1 MIRQM
6 PMTAAQA
13 IPRLPKGLKT
23 RSPCCTVIDNQT
35 VIVYFTRYDIIVTEV
50 KCMPK
55 GKTKQPAPKP
65 APKVAPKTAP
75 QSKPHGEVA
84 GVIFIALGI
93 FLGVCVFVKTDTG
106 LLGGAFRE
114 VLFGLFGLFVYLVPF
129 ALVALGVGV
138 IAARS
143 GKRSKG
149 KVALIILIVVSVF
162 SLAHTFILDRLNLA
176 HGFFSYVADSYV
188 KGMSGAGGGAV
199 GCLIVYPCHL
209 LIGYIGCVI
218 LFITTLL
225 VSVLLLTNLS
235 IKRMSRGVV
244 DVGKRTVEKVRE
256 NAEERRQNRLY
267 IENLRGEEP
276 QEEPYEAPKQR
287 EPELLTRQ
295 SFWKKKPMPS
305 YFDEEMYTTR
315 ASGLTMP
322 GEAMPAYHT
331 LESPQTPMQTRT
343 GNLSI
348 EEPVDDALTG
358 ETETAKEFFIP
369 RPVPEPRSASEPR
382 AVPDAHAA
390 MPVKRRSTTT
400 YRKPSL
406 NLLTR
411 ADEQNKNT
419 GQEEQRRTAMLIEE
433 TLTNFGVDAQVVHS
447 IRGPAVTR
455 YELRPAP
462 GVRVKRIKE
471 LENDIAMNLAAKAV
485 KIEAPIPGKAAVGIE
500 VPNSDVTFVHLRSLL
515 ETEEFKKAPSPL
527 TFALGKD
534 IMGKNHYVDIAKMPH
549 ILIAG
554 ETGSGK
560 SVCINT
566 MITSLI
572 FKASPDEVK
581 LVLIDPKVVELSVFK
596 KIPHLYAPVVTDPKK
611 AASALAGAV
620 SEMNTRYK
628 RFAECG
634 ARDLSRFNQLIGPD
648 ETQLPHIVVII
659 DELAELMMSS
669 PREVE
674 DSICRIA
681 QLGRAAG
688 IHLVVATQ
696 RPSVNVITGVIKAN
710 ISSRIAFKVNSG
722 VDSRTILDQNGAEKL
737 LRNGDM
743 LYHPSGAPKPVRLQG
758 CFVSD
763 ADIEAVTSYVANGGE
778 AEFDEEFI
786 SNLNTAKEEEPQD
799 GEMDELLPR
808 AVEIVLEYGQ
818 ASISMLQ
825 RRLRIGYARAAR
837 LVDEMEQRRI
847 VSPFEGSKARQ
858 VLITH
863 EMFGEMFGMG
873 EE

>member
-1 MIRQM
+1 
-6 PMTAAQA
+6 
-13 IPRLPKGLKT
+13 
-23 RSPCCTVIDNQT
+23 
-35 VIVYFTRYDIIVTEV
+35 
-50 KCMPK
+50 MPK
-55 GKTKQPAPKP
+55 GKTKQQAQRPAPKQV
-65 APKVAPKTAP
+65 PKVAP
-75 QSKPHGEVA
+75 QSKPIGEVA

-93 FLGVCVFVKTDTG
+93 FLGVCVFVKTGTG
-106 LLGGAFRE
+106 LLGGAFRD

-129 ALVALGVGV
+129 ALVALGVGI

-149 KVALIILIVVSVF
+149 KIALIILLVISVF
-162 SLAHTFILDRLNLA
+162 SLAHTLILSRLTLSN
-176 HGFFSYVADSYV
+176 GFFSYVADSYV

-199 GCLIVYPCHL
+199 GCLIVYPCNL
-209 LIGYIGCVI
+209 LIGHIGCVI
-218 LFITTLL
+218 LFITMLL

-276 QEEPYEAPKQR
+276 IEEPYEEPKQR

-305 YFDEEMYTTR
+305 YFDEEMYSTR
-315 ASGLTMP
+315 AAGLAMH
-322 GEAMPAYHT
+322 GEAVSAYRPMEPT
-331 LESPQTPMQTRT
+331 ETPMQTRS
-343 GNLSI
+343 GGFSI
-348 EEPVDDALTG
+348 EEPIEELEPNPVKD
-358 ETETAKEFFIP
+358 FFIP
-369 RPVPEPRSASEPR
+369 RPVSEARP
-382 AVPDAHAA
+382 APDAHETT
-390 MPVKRRSTTT
+390 PVKRHSTTS

-411 ADEQNKNT
+411 AEEQSKNV
-419 GQEEQRRTAMLIEE
+419 GVEEQRRTAMLIEE
-433 TLTNFGVDAQVVHS
+433 TLRNFGVDAQVVHTV
-447 IRGPAVTR
+447 RGPAVTR

-515 ETEEFKKAPSPL
+515 ETEEFRKAPSPL

-628 RFAECG
+628 RFAESG
-634 ARDLSRFNQLIGPD
+634 ARDLTRFNQLIGPE
-648 ETQLPHIVVII
+648 ETQLPHIVVVI

-763 ADIEAVTSYVANGGE
+763 ADIEAVTNYVASAGE
-778 AEFDEEFI
+778 AEFDEEFV

-858 VLITH
+858 VLITR
-863 EMFGEMFGMG
+863 EMLGGMFGAG

>member
-1 MIRQM
+1 
-6 PMTAAQA
+6 
-13 IPRLPKGLKT
+13 
-23 RSPCCTVIDNQT
+23 
-35 VIVYFTRYDIIVTEV
+35 
-50 KCMPK
+50 MPK
-55 GKTKQPAPKP
+55 GKTKKPAPKP
-65 APKVAPKTAP
+65 APKKTAKREP
-75 QSKPHGEVA
+75 LGEAA

-93 FLGVCVFVKTDTG
+93 FLGVCVFIKTDTG
-106 LLGGAFRE
+106 LLGGAFRD
-114 VLFGLFGLFVYLVPF
+114 VLFGLFGMFVYLVPF
-129 ALVALGVGV
+129 ALVALGIAV

-143 GKRSKG
+143 KKGSAGKK
-149 KVALIILIVVSVF
+149 ALIALLVVSVF
-162 SLAHTFILDRLNLA
+162 SLAHTFIINRLDMTS
-176 HGFFSYVADSYV
+176 GFFSYVAASYTQ
-188 KGMSGAGGGAV
+188 GMEHGAGGGAV
-199 GCLIVYPCHL
+199 GCLLVYPCHL
-209 LIGYIGCVI
+209 LIGHVGCVI

-225 VSVLLLTNLS
+225 ISVLVLTGLS

-244 DVGKRTVEKVRE
+244 DAGKRTVEKVRE
-256 NAEERRQNRLY
+256 TAEERRQNRLY
-267 IENLRGEEP
+267 IENLREE
-276 QEEPYEAPKQR
+276 QEETPPYETDRSR
-287 EPELLTRQ
+287 EPEIPTRE
-295 SFWKKKPMPS
+295 SFRRKKAMPS
-305 YFDEEMYTTR
+305 YFDDEQYTAR
-315 ASGLTMP
+315 SAELAMP
-322 GEAMPAYHT
+322 GEPAPVTY
-331 LESPQTPMQTRT
+331 SPPPVQSTPTRR
-343 GNLSI
+343 GGLSI
-348 EEPVDDALTG
+348 EEPGKEPPKYVPSMVDESSDILPPEAQQVE
-358 ETETAKEFFIP
+358 ETHTP
-369 RPVPEPRSASEPR
+369 PTR
-382 AVPDAHAA
+382 
-390 MPVKRRSTTT
+390 RRSSGV
-400 YRKPSL
+400 YRRPPY

-411 ADEQNKNT
+411 GEQRSKNA
-419 GQEEQRRTAMLIEE
+419 GAEEQHRTSLLIEE
-433 TLTNFGVDAQVVHS
+433 TLSNFGVDAQVVHTV
-447 IRGPAVTR
+447 RGPAVTR

-471 LENDIAMNLAAKAV
+471 LESDIAMNLAAKAV

-500 VPNSDVTFVHLRSLL
+500 VPNSDVTFVHLRALL

-534 IMGKNHYVDIAKMPH
+534 ITGRNYFVDIAKMPH

-560 SVCINT
+560 SVCINA
-566 MITSLI
+566 MLASLLY
-572 FKASPDEVK
+572 KATPDEVK

-596 KIPHLYAPVVTDPKK
+596 TIPHLYAPVVTDPKK

-634 ARDLSRFNQLIGPD
+634 AREITRFNQLIGSD
-648 ETQLPHIVVII
+648 EQPLPHVVVVI

-763 ADIEAVTSYVANGGE
+763 AEIESVTAYVSNGDE
-778 AEFDEEFI
+778 VEFDEEFI
-786 SNLNTAKEEEPQD
+786 NSLNAPEEETPD
-799 GEMDELLPR
+799 ESDMDPLLPR

-825 RRLRIGYARAAR
+825 RRLRVGYARAAR

-863 EMFGEMFGMG
+863 EMYHEMFGEA
-873 EE
+873 EEESDG